1 MVAVHPLQVKEPSA
15 TVSQMSSLGSSS
27 VGVDSIL
34 VEPTTSGASNKSTNT
49 FWYFAIGSMM
59 SPKSMENRNIVPL
72 TSAPA
77 ELFDYELKFFG
88 GMGFGEAVNKPGA
101 SFHGVLVSYRTYILH
116 CYLCIFSM
124 VYAPDIFSHYLR
136 DFLHSLLVH
145 SFMSTRTIV
154 QHLVDT
160 ETMERLDKIEISY
173 KRVHG
178 QARMYDGTTVTATVY
193 TKAGTFGQE
202 NNPPHERYLD
212 IMIEGAKH
220 FNVHPDHITF
230 LKNHECQP
238 RPKPNEF
245 NTFGEPDVDGP
256 VLSYEDDVLPY
267 NGCTSSSI
275 VRLTVNGKVIE
286 ICTKEVKDPLFHKT
300 LHFYT
305 QYGQRIEIVYSKM
318 LYDPRYG
325 CPDKIEVS
333 DIMCTVG
340 ILSLYFMFLHV
351 LTRCH
356 TVPGLYTRTLSVY
369 RAYGT
374 HYFSSS

>member
-1 MVAVHPLQVKEPSA
+1 
-15 TVSQMSSLGSSS
+15 
-27 VGVDSIL
+27 
-34 VEPTTSGASNKSTNT
+34 
-49 FWYFAIGSMM
+49 
-59 SPKSMENRNIVPL
+59 
-72 TSAPA
+72 
-77 ELFDYELKFFG
+77 
-88 GMGFGEAVNKPGA
+88 
-101 SFHGVLVSYRTYILH
+101 
-116 CYLCIFSM
+116 
-124 VYAPDIFSHYLR
+124 
-136 DFLHSLLVH
+136 
-145 SFMSTRTIV
+145 
-154 QHLVDT
+154 
-160 ETMERLDKIEISY
+160 MERLDKIEISY

-245 NTFGEPDVDGP
+245 NTFGEPDYDGP
-256 VLSYEDDVLPY
+256 GLSYEDDVLPY

-286 ICTKEVKDPLFHKT
+286 ICTKDVKDPLFHKT
-300 LHFYT
+300 LHFYK

-318 LYDPRYG
+318 LYDPLYG
-325 CPDKIEVS
+325 TPDKIEVS
-333 DIMCTVG
+333 DMYG
-340 ILSLYFMFLHV
+340 ISKFVYFMFVHL

-356 TVPGLYTRTLSVY
+356 NMFQDFTREHAAYIEHMAHTISVHHNTVDMWKVVGRIEQQYKD
-369 RAYGT
+369 
-374 HYFSSS
+374 